1 MLKIFSNKALK
12 LLPNQPVRSKNYNKT
27 VTLNGKSIKKPNKIP
42 LTAKVEP
49 KVYLANERTFISYL
63 NVSVLLLTLA
73 LTMYNTSSDNLT
85 RWFSGV
91 YIAISLAIIVYS
103 YIIYNKRLE
112 MINNKSSS
120 HFDQLAG
127 PLFICVSLFLS
138 IIYNFYIRI
147 PF

>member
-27 VTLNGKSIKKPNKIP
+27 ITLNGKSIKKPNKIP
-42 LTAKVEP
+42 STAKVEP

-91 YIAISLAIIVYS
+91 YIAISLAIIIYS

-127 PLFICVSLFLS
+127 PLFICASLFLS